1 MSTLPDSVIEQWVL
15 RELGL
20 TARESREI
28 CVYSHNGV
36 VTLQGTVK
44 SFDHKLAVN
53 RAAQMA
59 NGVICVIDDVRV
71 KQLAESSFS
80 EVTHI
85 SSLTRRPRIPARRSA
100 PLQSPARRHA

>member
-44 SFDHKLAVN
+44 SFEHKLAVN

-71 KQLAESSFS
+71 RLESPLAD
-80 EVTHI
+80 VTSI
-85 SSLTRRPRIPARRSA
+85 SSLTRRTRIPSRRVA
-100 PLQSPARRHA
+100 HLQPPARRHA